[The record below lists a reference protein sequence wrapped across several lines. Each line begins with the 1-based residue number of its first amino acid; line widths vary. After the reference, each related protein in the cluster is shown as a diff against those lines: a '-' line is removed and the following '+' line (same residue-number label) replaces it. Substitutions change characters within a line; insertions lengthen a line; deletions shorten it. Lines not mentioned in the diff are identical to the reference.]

1 MNLLHPHFIKFEKP
15 KNELNFTFSA
25 VVDKKENKRILDIQ
39 KETIKII
46 KKEEMLKDLEIEK
59 KRNGFY
65 KRIAR
70 GDRFIYKYP
79 SDRLH
84 FSIVNFTTYDIIS
97 LKDFDKARG
106 AVEKTTNFRKLKTK
120 IKNFKKL
127 FLQSLENKFKEV
139 MIRRI
144 YLPAGIEGSLALN
157 AFPTKKEFF
166 INLEKIV
173 KETRKKMNTKEL
185 PISHNLEIKAYPKE
199 NYQYFALN
207 IFRFIDR
214 DDIPINRKDNFYK
227 KIEKV
232 NSKLKKNPIKIK
244 MKPCIVISDPYLAND
259 KPQIDC

>member
-1 MNLLHPHFIKFEKP
+1 MNTDDI
-15 KNELNFTFSA
+15 LN
-25 VVDKKENKRILDIQ
+25 
-39 KETIKII
+39 KIT
-46 KKEEMLKDLEIEK
+46 EYYLKSRDF
-59 KRNGFY
+59 NG
-65 KRIAR
+65 
-70 GDRFIYKYP
+70 
-79 SDRLH
+79 
-84 FSIVNFTTYDIIS
+84 IS
-97 LKDFDKARG
+97 LEDLY
-106 AVEKTTNFRKLKTK
+106 KTSSL
-120 IKNFKKL
+120 
-127 FLQSLENKFKEV
+127 LENKFKEV